1 MLRTFWIPAL
11 LALAV
16 SSFAQTTTAVTSC
29 QATPGQT
36 NINVELYDTSMEP
49 RCQPAR
55 IRVADRTAVILRIKG
70 ISPLEVCGI
79 TPKAQTLTT
88 VTNPLDSIFGTIAA
102 YKNFP
107 IGESAA
113 RKPAAVV
120 GGPPVDPILTAF
132 YALSNQ
138 VIPTGNTVIA
148 KQNSAL
154 KQYTDDITF
163 MNDYVTKPYRGKGWS
178 TFDPENAAT
187 LQQVKNDSNFPKVLQ
202 DGITTVPSELDWAPL
217 QALIDQMKTLQPR
230 LIANCSTPAPS
241 APATCDTAA
250 QKNLFDTATDI
261 ERATSIMTLL
271 QDNLKSLQTQQAAI
285 AAAFT
290 ALKKI
295 KTDFDARVRTGVVK
309 KDPETA
315 TKDSQELYTTI
326 ILGRDYGT
334 TDTGT
339 ISCTTTT
346 APAVPTTDAM
356 NYTVLY
362 QNVPALTVST
372 GILLTF
378 LPKYEYGVV
387 STLDQGSVNLGA
399 TPPAPGTFTNY
410 FAQTDYARASV
421 FPMAFV
427 NYRLFKPYL
436 KSWWSEPN
444 SELVITNNVSAGI
457 GVNPNTGTNQTEY
470 FVGYAVGFSRAL
482 VHFGEHWGRQE
493 SLGGGFTVGNPVPT
507 GWTSSNTVPINW
519 KYQHYF
525 AMGFSVR
532 IAPF

>member
-1 MLRTFWIPAL
+1 MLRNFWIPAS

-16 SSFAQTTTAVTSC
+16 SSFAQYSHTPSTLKPC
-29 QATPGQT
+29 QNKPGQT
-36 NINVELYDTSMEP
+36 TIDVNLYGTSMEP
-49 RCQPAR
+49 ECQPAR
-55 IRVADRTAVILRIKG
+55 IRVADRSAVLLRING

-79 TPKAQTLTT
+79 APKAQTITT
-88 VTNPLDSIFGTIAA
+88 VTNPLDAIFSTITA

-107 IGESAA
+107 IGESVQ
-113 RKPAAVV
+113 RNPAAEAH
-120 GGPPVDPILTAF
+120 GILPADPALAAF
-132 YALSNQ
+132 YGLSNQ
-138 VIPTGNTVIA
+138 VIPAGNAIIK
-148 KQNSAL
+148 KQNTAL
-154 KQYTDDITF
+154 EQYNNDIKA
-163 MNDYVTKPYRGKGWS
+163 MNEYVAMPYRGTAWS
-178 TFDPENAAT
+178 TFDPEHAEA
-187 LQQVKNDSNFPKVLQ
+187 LQQVKKDSKFPSVLQ
-202 DGITTVPSELDWAPL
+202 DGTTTVPSELDWAGL

-230 LIANCSTPAPS
+230 LIASC
-241 APATCDTAA
+241 ATATAA
-250 QKNLFDTATDI
+250 CDAAGQKNLSDTSTDI
-261 ERATSIMTLL
+261 ERAASILTLL
-271 QDNLKSLQTQQAAI
+271 QDNLKSLQTQQTAI
-285 AAAFT
+285 ATAFT
-290 ALKKI
+290 ALKKM
-295 KTDFDARVRTGVVK
+295 KTDFDTRLKTGVAK
-309 KDPETA
+309 RDPQDGA
-315 TKDSQELYTTI
+315 PKQQVLYMPI

-339 ISCTTTT
+339 ISCTTATT
-346 APAVPTTDAM
+346 PAVPTTDAI
-356 NYTVLY
+356 NYTILY

-387 STLDQGSVNLGA
+387 STLDPGSVNLGA

-427 NYRLFKPYL
+427 NYRVFKPYL

-470 FVGYAVGFSRAL
+470 FAGYALGFSRAL

-493 SLGGGFTVGNPVPT
+493 SLGGGFTVGNPVPS

-532 IAPF
+532 VAPF